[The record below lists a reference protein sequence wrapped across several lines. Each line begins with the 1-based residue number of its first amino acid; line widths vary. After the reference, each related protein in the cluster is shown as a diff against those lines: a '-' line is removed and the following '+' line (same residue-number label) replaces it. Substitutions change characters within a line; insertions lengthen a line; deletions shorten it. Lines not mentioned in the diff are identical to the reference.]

1 MYLFVSQSIT
11 MSYFE
16 TITNEKDTDFFN
28 DYRPDSEYVLPEVR
42 RQFSNKINTW
52 LYTDNG
58 NAAKTILNT
67 IETYLKKYKFND
79 KYQLKE
85 DIIYLLYKYQ
95 NKT

>member
-1 MYLFVSQSIT
+1 VYLFVSQSIT

-16 TITNEKDTDFFN
+16 TITSENDIDFFN
-28 DYRPDSEYVLPEVR
+28 DYRPDSEYVLPEAR

-52 LYTDNG
+52 LYTENG
-58 NAAKTILNT
+58 NAAKAILNT
-67 IETYLKKYKFND
+67 VESYLKKYKFND

>member
-1 MYLFVSQSIT
+1 MYLFVRQSIT

-16 TITNEKDTDFFN
+16 TITNEKDIDFFD
-28 DYRPDSEYVLPEVR
+28 DYISDSEYVLAEAR

-52 LYTDNG
+52 LYTENG
-58 NAAKTILNT
+58 NAAKAILNT
-67 IETYLKKYKFND
+67 IEFYLKKYKFND

-95 NKT
+95 NQY